1 MLEPYKTWRINEAI
15 ACYYDGT
22 MTATAEDAFI
32 IIAHVINFWR

>member
-22 MTATAEDAFI
+22 MSAEDAFI

>member
-15 ACYYDGT
+15 SCYYDGT
-22 MTATAEDAFI
+22 MSAEDGFI

>member
-15 ACYYDGT
+15 VCYYDGT
-22 MTATAEDAFI
+22 MNAEDAF

>member
-15 ACYYDGT
+15 EHYYDGT
-22 MTATAEDAFI
+22 MTAEDAFI

>member
-15 ACYYDGT
+15 ERYYDGT
-22 MTATAEDAFI
+22 MTAEDAFI

>member
-1 MLEPYKTWRINEAI
+1 MLDLYLAWEINEAI

-22 MTATAEDAFI
+22 MSAEDAFI